1 MNDINKIQE
10 FFNKNKFVVIKKFI
24 NPDIVNIFY
33 QYTILKVQQVDYKKL
48 HYPEHYN
55 KDWDGKFGDPQIPN
69 SYNCYGDLLME
80 SVLTSSIQQMQA
92 YTGMSLVP
100 TYSYWRF
107 YQQGDVLKKHRDR
120 NSCEISA
127 TLCLG
132 YNTENLKDSNYV
144 WPICVES
151 NLDPST
157 DHVAI
162 DLSPGDLIIYKG
174 CEIDH
179 WRDAYQGLNHSQV
192 FLHYNKEDNPKNNL
206 MDGRSILG
214 IPHGF

>member
-1 MNDINKIQE
+1 MNNISNIQN
-10 FFNKNKFVVIKKFI
+10 FFNKNGFVVIKNFI
-24 NPDIVNIFY
+24 DRNIVNIFY
-33 QYTILKVQQVDYKKL
+33 QYTILKVQSVDYKKL
-48 HYPEHYN
+48 NYPDHYN

-69 SYNCYGDLLME
+69 SYNCYGDTLMDSLLISSLNQME
-80 SVLTSSIQQMQA
+80 Q

-107 YQQGDVLKKHRDR
+107 YQLGDVLKKHRDR

-132 YNTENLKDSNYV
+132 YNAENMKDLNYS

-151 NLDPST
+151 TLDPSKDFT
-157 DHVAI
+157 EI
-162 DLSPGDLIIYKG
+162 NLEPGDMIIYKG
-174 CEIDH
+174 CELLH
-179 WRDAYQGLNHSQV
+179 WRDAYQGLNHAQV
-192 FLHYNKEDNPKNNL
+192 FLHYNRKDNPNNNIL
-206 MDGRSILG
+206 DGRSILS